1 MNKTQCRLCLADI
14 PHDYDHSLEVTL
26 EKGEIEDDV
35 EFKKLECPLISQS
48 SWPDYNGLVAV
59 VFLLLMANAAVL
71 FTRLIL
77 LDILESCVNCE
88 RRRGLIVGIY
98 IVTVVGVLGNLFV
111 TVLARRK
118 FNSNW
123 ITLYCVCYVGL
134 WSGQLIRTI
143 WDISIPAPVMKLD

>member
-1 MNKTQCRLCLADI
+1 MNRTQCRLCLADI

-35 EFKKLECPLISQS
+35 EFREVGCPHISRT

-59 VFLLLMANAAVL
+59 VFLLMMANAAVL
-71 FTRLIL
+71 LTRLIL
-77 LDILESCVNCE
+77 LDILESCVNCD

-98 IVTVVGVLGNLFV
+98 IVTVVVLLANLFV
-111 TVLARRK
+111 AVLARRK
-118 FNSNW
+118 FNSKW
-123 ITLYCVCYVGL
+123 ITLYCVGCAGL

-143 WDISIPAPVMKLD
+143 WDISVSALVTKLD

>member
-1 MNKTQCRLCLADI
+1 MNRTQCRLCLADI

-35 EFKKLECPLISQS
+35 EFKEVECPHISRT
-48 SWPDYNGLVAV
+48 SWPDYHGLVAV

-77 LDILESCVNCE
+77 LDILESCVKCE

-98 IVTVVGVLGNLFV
+98 IVTVVAVLGNLFV
-111 TVLARRK
+111 TFLARRK
-118 FNSNW
+118 FNSRW
-123 ITLYCVCYVGL
+123 ITLYCVCSVGL